1 MATTRGG
8 GDAAESS
15 SAVAAGSSQ
24 KKVLKVKVQHGLNAI
39 GDIGQVTVKLRPP
52 FQLKTYLARIANAV
66 NEKAPSVAFRY
77 RDGDEWLTLQDED
90 DWEDFLEAEEQV
102 IRVVPPPAPVAIA
115 THAASPI

>member
-24 KKVLKVKVQHGLNAI
+24 KKVLKVKVQH
-39 GDIGQVTVKLRPP
+39 GQVTVKLRPP